1 MQGTTA
7 PPFRSDQAHTTSLL
21 IYRQNQKLLGD
32 AGHLRSYCTP
42 NYKRILLGQGLPLG
56 TAATGQVIHVLRDHP
71 GPWHPGPHP
80 LDARSTPSRDHH
92 RCGQTLPSVPG
103 GWRGGMDST
112 LVKNHWF
119 REKKGDSRERN
130 GSSLGAGEKSSGI
143 SAIRKSA
150 FCSFA
155 HEKADEYVSLQP
167 GVDIFQEGNLKIL
180 HQDSFN
186 LSTQWQ
192 TIVTPGKC

>member
-7 PPFRSDQAHTTSLL
+7 PPFRSDRAHTTSLL

-92 RCGQTLPSVPG
+92 RCRQTLPSVPG
-103 GWRGGMDST
+103 GGGGGWIQRWLRITGLGRKKVIAEKEMAHP
-112 LVKNHWF
+112 LGLEKNPQ
-119 REKKGDSRERN
+119 
-130 GSSLGAGEKSSGI
+130 
-143 SAIRKSA
+143 A
-150 FCSFA
+150 F
-155 HEKADEYVSLQP
+155 Q
-167 GVDIFQEGNLKIL
+167 Q
-180 HQDSFN
+180 
-186 LSTQWQ
+186 
-192 TIVTPGKC
+192 